1 MPILPCAPCG
11 GSHIYSWILL
21 SFTEP
26 TLQLSAATLLPPVCG
41 FTSHHSALCHAPP
54 ALFPPAMARYR
65 QRPLPASSDFGY
77 DPLQGTRVGEASHP
91 GPHKP
96 SFRCAILNPTALRG
110 KTPELLSLDADLL
123 CVAETS
129 AVDSVQRETRYL
141 MQSAGY
147 KSFFSPPVPFLLTD
161 ASPEAAVRGQAG
173 GVAIFTRTPSRP
185 PLRPVPAPMLQTTRI
200 QTCFTR
206 VGALEIRVICVYGLP
221 SSHPGANDVNDHLMR
236 SALELTQQS
245 QVPAI
250 VAGDWN
256 CEVHTLPTWS
266 AFQQMGYV
274 EAFSAVAARLH
285 ITLPPT
291 CKGATFNDTALLA
304 PSLVALLSGAQ
315 VLSDQHIFDA
325 HAPLILDFSE
335 PCQLPATRRWNH
347 PNLGMTSRS
356 TPRSWQVTTTALHP
370 PSPRPLTPPQLPL
383 TLSGLLRSGPV
394 VLSRLWMP
402 PLRMQPTLH
411 RMVLPLA
418 YRDPTVAAVTRLVLC
433 RGHALNYPGQAA

>member
-1 MPILPCAPCG
+1 
-11 GSHIYSWILL
+11 
-21 SFTEP
+21 
-26 TLQLSAATLLPPVCG
+26 
-41 FTSHHSALCHAPP
+41 
-54 ALFPPAMARYR
+54 
-65 QRPLPASSDFGY
+65 
-77 DPLQGTRVGEASHP
+77 
-91 GPHKP
+91 
-96 SFRCAILNPTALRG
+96 
-110 KTPELLSLDADLL
+110 
-123 CVAETS
+123 
-129 AVDSVQRETRYL
+129 
-141 MQSAGY
+141 MQSADY

-245 QVPAI
+245 QVPTI

-325 HAPLILDFSE
+325 HAPLILDFSA
-335 PCQLPATRRWNH
+335 PCQLPTTRRWNLPKPWH
-347 PNLGMTSRS
+347 DFSFDSEVMAGHYDCIAPTVTTAIDAATTPSHLERAFEVWAGCVEQAVDAAIKDAAHVAQDGSAIGL
-356 TPRSWQVTTTALHP
+356 PRSHRGRCHAA
-370 PSPRPLTPPQLPL
+370 R
-383 TLSGLLRSGPV
+383 V
-394 VLSRLWMP
+394 VQR
-402 PLRMQPTLH
+402 TC
-411 RMVLPLA
+411 V
-418 YRDPTVAAVTRLVLC
+418 
-433 RGHALNYPGQAA
+433 NYPGQAA